1 MKFRSSRAD
10 QTEQEQR
17 DLLHIQNY
25 ISASFQPTISSVEMK
40 IRLRHPNGQDTL
52 TLSDRSTVGD
62 LEDHIIAKAGFPS
75 FGLKHGYPP
84 KDLSLQ
90 DFHKASTL
98 SSVGIKLDG
107 EQLIVSKK
115 SSQASDKTTNTELRD
130 GPVSALP
137 SSPAE
142 RAMTSSD
149 AKTPS
154 SFSFLDVGQAPPNP
168 ASKSA
173 SLQAFPRP
181 SKSADQD
188 APEYPLSDH
197 SATILLRIMP
207 DDNSCLFRAFNTAFF
222 GAMDNM
228 HELRSIVAQ
237 DIQADPATYSAAVLD
252 QNPDDYC
259 RWIQTEDAWGGAIE
273 LDILSKHFDIEI
285 CSIDVQTLRIDRYN
299 EHSPNRCI
307 LVYSGIHYDTIA
319 ISPSDPPHTHS
330 NSPPDFDTKIFPS
343 VDESILTAAV
353 GICRTL
359 QAKHYYTDTA
369 RFSVCCN
376 DCGVHLTGEKGA
388 TEHAMKTGHMNFGE
402 AV

>member
-1 MKFRSSRAD
+1 
-10 QTEQEQR
+10 
-17 DLLHIQNY
+17 
-25 ISASFQPTISSVEMK
+25 MK
-40 IRLRHPNGQDTL
+40 IRLRHPDGQDTL

-62 LEDHIIAKAGFPS
+62 LEDCIAAKAGFPS

-90 DFHKASTL
+90 DFHRASAL
-98 SSVGIKLDG
+98 SSIGVKLDG

-115 SSQASDKTTNTELRD
+115 ISQASDKTKTD
-130 GPVSALP
+130 GPRNEPVSALP
-137 SSPAE
+137 SSPAGRSNTLSE
-142 RAMTSSD
+142 SNI
-149 AKTPS
+149 PS
-154 SFSFLDVGQAPPNP
+154 SFSFHDVGKAPPKP

-173 SLQAFPRP
+173 SSQSFTRTP
-181 SKSADQD
+181 KSADQD

-237 DIQADPATYSAAVLD
+237 DIQADPTTYSAAVLD

-330 NSPPDFDTKIFPS
+330 NSPPDFDTKIFAS

-353 GICRTL
+353 EICRML

-369 RFSVCCN
+369 RFSVRCN
-376 DCGVHLTGEKGA
+376 DCGAQLTGEKGA
-388 TEHAMKTGHMNFGE
+388 TKHAMKTGHMNFGE
-402 AV
+402 AG